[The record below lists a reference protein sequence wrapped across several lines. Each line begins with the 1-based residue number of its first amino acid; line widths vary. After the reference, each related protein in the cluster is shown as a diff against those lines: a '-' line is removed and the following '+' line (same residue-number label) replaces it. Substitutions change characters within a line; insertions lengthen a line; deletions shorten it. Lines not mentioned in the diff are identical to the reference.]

1 MKNNLPVIIAALVI
15 VVLLVLIFV
24 FSGKKPSPNGASA
37 PAGSNESSVATVNT
51 QAATSSPAE
60 PANRTA
66 TTADG
71 LQITDVS
78 VGTGAVAQAGDTVTV
93 SYVGSFPNGQ
103 VFDASANHGG
113 SFSFV
118 LGVGHVIPGWDEGVL
133 GMRVGGERKLVVPP
147 ALGYGASGTPDGTI
161 PPNATLDFDIKL
173 LGVSKA
179 Q

>member
-1 MKNNLPVIIAALVI
+1 MKENIPVIIAAVVI
-15 VVLLVLIFV
+15 VVLIVLAIV
-24 FSGKKPSPNGASA
+24 LMGKRPASQKQAASLPNA
-37 PAGSNESSVATVNT
+37 V
-51 QAATSSPAE
+51 ATSSA
-60 PANRTA
+60 ASDSAT

-71 LQITDVS
+71 LQITDVT

-93 SYVGSFPNGQ
+93 SYVGSFPDGQ

-173 LGVSKA
+173 LNV
-179 Q
+179 QP